1 MPVLNLSRRRIIGTL
16 HAFPE
21 SAVFVAV
28 FAWSFGP
35 IFMNAVDVSVNSL
48 IFYRAIFWPPV
59 LYAIMRTRRIKV
71 TMTAMKIAFVPGV
84 YFGLATIVGFI
95 SLRTTSI
102 ANATIIGS
110 VSTALVLFVAPRFLN
125 ESINRMQVFF
135 ALLSF
140 AGVAAVA
147 FGAGN
152 TGGATL
158 SGDAYGLANAVLWT
172 GFYVS
177 SKRARADGVSTWGFM
192 FGVSVAQVV
201 VVTPWVLATSN
212 DLGALSFRDFVLLIS
227 LVIAV
232 GTTGHTLLVWAQGH
246 VDATTS
252 SLICLLTPVGS
263 MIAAW
268 IFFGQGVTLTQLF
281 GGAVVLASLAAVV
294 RFGTAGSN
302 KHASLIVVDPLI
314 N

>member
-1 MPVLNLSRRRIIGTL
+1 MRMLKFALRRIVGKLYAI
-16 HAFPE
+16 PE
-21 SAVFVAV
+21 SAVFLAV

-59 LYAIMRTRRIKV
+59 LYVIMRARKIRV
-71 TMTAMKIAFVPGV
+71 TMSAMKIAFVPGV
-84 YFGLATIVGFI
+84 FFGLSTIVGFI

-110 VSTALVLFVAPRFLN
+110 VSTALVLFVAPRFLS
-125 ESINRMQVFF
+125 EGINRKQVFF

-140 AGVAAVA
+140 TGVAAVA

-152 TGGATL
+152 TGGASL

-177 SKRARADGVSTWGFM
+177 SKLARTEGVSTWGFM
-192 FGVSVAQVV
+192 FGVSVAQVI

-212 DLGALSFRDFVLLIS
+212 DLGAISLRDFILLVS
-227 LVIAV
+227 LVIGV

-281 GGAVVLASLAAVV
+281 GGAVVLASLAGVV
-294 RFGTAGSN
+294 RYGTSSST
-302 KHASLIVVDPLI
+302 KRDSLIVVDPLI

>member
-1 MPVLNLSRRRIIGTL
+1 MPALKLTL
-16 HAFPE
+16 KRFVGRLYAFPE
-21 SAVFVAV
+21 SAVFLAV

-59 LYAIMRTRRIKV
+59 LYVIMRARKISV
-71 TMTAMKIAFVPGV
+71 TMSVMKIAFVPGV
-84 YFGLATIVGFI
+84 FFGLATIVGFI

-102 ANATIIGS
+102 ANATIIGN

-125 ESINRMQVFF
+125 ESINRKQVFF

-158 SGDAYGLANAVLWT
+158 TGDAYGLANAVLWT

-192 FGVSVAQVV
+192 FGVSVAQVC

-212 DLGALSFRDFVLLIS
+212 DLGALSLRDFVLILS

-246 VDATTS
+246 VEATTS
-252 SLICLLTPVGS
+252 SLICLLVPVGS

-268 IFFGQGVTLTQLF
+268 IFFRQGVTIIQLL
-281 GGAVVLASLAAVV
+281 GGAVVLASLAGVV
-294 RFGTAGSN
+294 RYGASGST
-302 KHASLIVVDPLI
+302 KRASLIVVDPLI

>member
-1 MPVLNLSRRRIIGTL
+1 VPALKLILKRFVGKLY
-16 HAFPE
+16 AFPE
-21 SAVFVAV
+21 SAVFLAV

-59 LYAIMRTRRIKV
+59 LYMIMRARKISV
-71 TMTAMKIAFVPGV
+71 TMPVMKIAFVPGV
-84 YFGLATIVGFI
+84 FFGLATIVGFI

-102 ANATIIGS
+102 ANATIIGN

-125 ESINRMQVFF
+125 ESINRKQVFF

-158 SGDAYGLANAVLWT
+158 TGDAYGLANAVLWT

-192 FGVSVAQVV
+192 FGVSVAQVC

-212 DLGALSFRDFVLLIS
+212 DLGALSLRDFVLILS

-246 VDATTS
+246 VEATTS
-252 SLICLLTPVGS
+252 SLICLLVPVGS

-268 IFFGQGVTLTQLF
+268 IFFRQGVTIIQLL
-281 GGAVVLASLAAVV
+281 GGAVVLASLAGVV
-294 RFGTAGSN
+294 RYGASGST
-302 KHASLIVVDPLI
+302 KRASLIVVDPLI

>member
-1 MPVLNLSRRRIIGTL
+1 MFTLKRVVRRFN
-16 HAFPE
+16 AFPE
-21 SAVFVAV
+21 SAVFLAV
-28 FAWSFGP
+28 FLWSFGP

-59 LYAIMRTRRIKV
+59 LYVIMRARKISV
-71 TMTAMKIAFVPGV
+71 TKSAMKIAFVPGLF
-84 YFGLATIVGFI
+84 FGLSTIVGFI

-110 VSTALVLFVAPRFLN
+110 VSTALVLFVAPRFFN
-125 ESINRMQVFF
+125 ESINRKQIFF

-140 AGVAAVA
+140 AGVAVVA

-152 TGGATL
+152 TGAATL
-158 SGDAYGLANAVLWT
+158 SGDAFGLANVVLWT

-177 SKRARADGVSTWGFM
+177 SKRARVDGVSTWGFM

-201 VVTPWVLATSN
+201 VVTPWVLATSH
-212 DLGALSFRDFVLLIS
+212 DLGALSLRDAVLILS
-227 LVIAV
+227 LTIGV

-246 VDATTS
+246 VEATTS

-263 MIAAW
+263 MITAW
-268 IFFGQGVTLTQLF
+268 IFFRQGVTVMQLF
-281 GGAVVLASLAAVV
+281 GAAVVLTSLAAVV
-294 RFGTAGSN
+294 RYSTSGTS
-302 KHASLIVVDPLI
+302 KRASLIVVDPLI

>member
-1 MPVLNLSRRRIIGTL
+1 MQVLRSTL
-16 HAFPE
+16 KRFVGKFYAFPE
-21 SAVFVAV
+21 SAVFLAV

-35 IFMNAVDVSVNSL
+35 VFMNAVDVSVNSL

-59 LYAIMRTRRIKV
+59 LYVIMRARKISV
-71 TMTAMKIAFVPGV
+71 TMSAMKIAFVPGV
-84 YFGLATIVGFI
+84 FFGLSTIVGFI

-110 VSTALVLFVAPRFLN
+110 VSTALLLFVAPRFLK
-125 ESINRMQVFF
+125 ESINRRQVFF

-172 GFYVS
+172 AFYVS

-212 DLGALSFRDFVLLIS
+212 DLGALSLRDFALILS
-227 LVIAV
+227 LVIGV

-246 VDATTS
+246 VEATTS
-252 SLICLLTPVGS
+252 SLICLLVPVGS

-268 IFFGQGVTLTQLF
+268 IFFRQGVTVIQLF
-281 GGAVVLASLAAVV
+281 GGAVVLASLAGVV
-294 RFGTAGSN
+294 RYGTSGTT
-302 KHASLIVVDPLI
+302 KRASLIVIDPLI